1 MHFWVNS
8 GSLYGNSLGGI
19 LSLTKISSLVE
30 GNIGAG
36 TISFEEGKIVL
47 KGKNYYNKDL
57 AAIYKKAGNNNIDEE
72 LLKKIP
78 AGDVAAVMAFKITPE
93 TIKDLITMLGVDGLI
108 NMALAETG
116 LSIDDIIKAT
126 KGDMALSVSDFT
138 IAEKEKKMEMGSEE
152 PYTYKSTEP
161 DAKFLLATSI
171 GDKAAFDR
179 LSAAIK
185 DLIAQKTGDEI
196 SDEIN
201 KKMPYS
207 IKDNW
212 FVTGNDSTSMN
223 NFGNS
228 KTDHLFIGKIK
239 GHPMGG
245 FIDIQKFISG
255 SKPSYANDSVSTI
268 IADESLKTWQ
278 DIIFYG
284 GEFKKDHTEMYGEIN
299 FVDKKTN
306 SLKLLNKYLGFIAL
320 KVMEDEK
327 RREEERTS
335 MDKNIRIDNLSTY
348 PVNK

>member
-1 MHFWVNS
+1 
-8 GSLYGNSLGGI
+8 
-19 LSLTKISSLVE
+19 
-30 GNIGAG
+30 
-36 TISFEEGKIVL
+36 
-47 KGKNYYNKDL
+47 
-57 AAIYKKAGNNNIDEE
+57 
-72 LLKKIP
+72 
-78 AGDVAAVMAFKITPE
+78 
-93 TIKDLITMLGVDGLI
+93 
-108 NMALAETG
+108 
-116 LSIDDIIKAT
+116 
-126 KGDMALSVSDFT
+126 
-138 IAEKEKKMEMGSEE
+138 MEMGSEE

-320 KVMEDEK
+320 KVMEDEE